1 MAELADA
8 QDLKSCE
15 PQIRT
20 GSSPVFGITY
30 KVFVFKYHRGIE
42 QLVARRAHNPE
53 VVGSN
58 PAPAT
63 KKKRKLTNIVSEY
76 STVAKSIKIWVN

>member
-1 MAELADA
+1 MGSSPTLGANENAEVTELADA

-20 GSSPVFGITY
+20 GSSPVFGIY
-30 KVFVFKYHRGIE
+30 GRRGIE

-63 KKKRKLTNIVSEY
+63 KTI
-76 STVAKSIKIWVN
+76 IKCPH